1 MGREIINARERVGE
15 VLNKV
20 RVWRASWQHTFTLSP
35 HPPQPP
41 KRTSWFP
48 LTNFRSLLPN
58 DGMRVFRRVR
68 PQDTYSVSKSI
79 KLWSTAACA
88 GTSPEATE
96 KGQQS
101 TLKIKN
107 ATKIYN
113 HNINTPYVENSVSQI
128 SEAGSLE
135 KISSSLYS
143 SFYSY
148 MYG

>member
-1 MGREIINARERVGE
+1 MGREIINARERVRE
-15 VLNKV
+15 QAKWTFFFALNKV
-20 RVWRASWQHTFTLSP
+20 RVWRPSWQHTSTLSP

-48 LTNFRSLLPN
+48 LSNFRSLLPN

-96 KGQQS
+96 KEQQS

-113 HNINTPYVENSVSQI
+113 HNINTPLCREQCFSNQWNRQVGKNS
-128 SEAGSLE
+128 EFTL
-135 KISSSLYS
+135 
-143 SFYSY
+143 
-148 MYG
+148 